1 MENQIIT
8 LKLKRKEREFY
19 LSHAGIYPRKYTLR
33 SSENF
38 HWFVVRD
45 VVLYIL
51 VTKNSYIDRLA
62 LYIKFIGEALLSYAR
77 ADQPFGQSNLLYE
90 MKKEHKP

>member
-38 HWFVVRD
+38 HWFVVD
-45 VVLYIL
+45 KEFIYH
-51 VTKNSYIDRLA
+51 IDRLA
-62 LYIKFIGEALLSYAR
+62 LYIKFIGEALVSYAR
-77 ADQPFGQSNLLYE
+77 AEQPFGQSNLLYE